1 MRVWGALILQ
11 APPPLT
17 LSPWIILHQN
27 MDRLPTS
34 STLTSTGS
42 SQRQEKT
49 SKKKFQ
55 LKAKRLFL
63 TFPQCSVTKEQA
75 QERLLSKFPEELT
88 WYIIAEEAHAD
99 GTPHL
104 HLALEFKQEFST
116 RKTEFFDF
124 VGGKHGNYQ
133 AMKNQRKCVQYVVKG
148 GKYVVHGLDVDALM
162 KKKDGK
168 SAFVAKSVLDGKTID
183 EINSED
189 PGFFMM
195 NKRKIEE
202 YAAWCSVRKEKKNK
216 LEWNGIPEG
225 DIMDMD
231 SEADKEISTWLNLN
245 IRKPRDLRQE
255 QLYIYGPPQM
265 GKTSLIE
272 HLSKY
277 LNIYHVPR
285 DEDFYDGYEDGVYDL
300 CVMDEFKHSK
310 TMQWLNA
317 FLDGQVVTL
326 RQKGKQLVKK
336 DRLPVIVLSN
346 YTLEQNYKK
355 LFELGH
361 LGPLVTRFKVVEVKE
376 FISVFQ

>member
-1 MRVWGALILQ
+1 
-11 APPPLT
+11 
-17 LSPWIILHQN
+17 
-27 MDRLPTS
+27 
-34 STLTSTGS
+34 
-42 SQRQEKT
+42 
-49 SKKKFQ
+49 
-55 LKAKRLFL
+55 
-63 TFPQCSVTKEQA
+63 
-75 QERLLSKFPEELT
+75 
-88 WYIIAEEAHAD
+88 
-99 GTPHL
+99 
-104 HLALEFKQEFST
+104 
-116 RKTEFFDF
+116 
-124 VGGKHGNYQ
+124 
-133 AMKNQRKCVQYVVKG
+133 
-148 GKYVVHGLDVDALM
+148 
-162 KKKDGK
+162 
-168 SAFVAKSVLDGKTID
+168 
-183 EINSED
+183 
-189 PGFFMM
+189 
-195 NKRKIEE
+195 
-202 YAAWCSVRKEKKNK
+202 
-216 LEWNGIPEG
+216 
-225 DIMDMD
+225 MDMD
-231 SEADKEISTWLNLN
+231 NLADKEIATWLNLN

-317 FLDGQVVTL
+317 FLDGQIVTL
-326 RQKGKQLVKK
+326 RQKGKQIVKK